1 MTNEQA
7 KFVLHAYRANGA
19 DAGDATFAEA
29 LEHTRRDPAL
39 EKWFAAQQA
48 FDRAMC
54 AKLGAVQPPAGLR
67 DAILAG
73 ASVSRARGTARSA
86 WWRAPGF
93 VALAASLALVA
104 AVSLA
109 IWPKEASAHAP
120 LIDFAL
126 HDTLR
131 NPHAGQHGAEAAE
144 FQTLLSAT
152 DSRLGAGLDVD
163 FQRLRERGCRTVFFE
178 GRELLEV
185 CFKRDGKWFHCYVAR
200 ARDFPAIAAKLKPTF
215 RDDGK
220 VSAGAWSDGQHIF
233 IVASRAGREAI
244 QRLI

>member
-19 DAGDATFAEA
+19 DAGDPTFAEA

-73 ASVSRARGTARSA
+73 GTVSRERSSA
-86 WWRAPGF
+86 NLPWWRAPGF

-104 AVSLA
+104 AVGLA
-109 IWPKEASAHAP
+109 VWPKEASAHVP

-126 HDTLR
+126 HDTVR
-131 NPHAGQHGAEAAE
+131 NPHEGQHGAEAAE

-152 DSRLGAGLDVD
+152 DTRLGAGVAVD
-163 FQRLRERGCRTVFFE
+163 FQRLRDQGCRTVVFE

-200 ARDFPAIAAKLKPTF
+200 AQDFPAIAAKLKPTF
-215 RDDGK
+215 REDGK
-220 VSAGAWSDGQHIF
+220 ISAGAWSDGQHIF